1 MVALD
6 KSPNVIYNILNFEE
20 PNVIFIYGVV
30 LILFILIFSRLSINY
45 GIIVGLLF
53 YCILIYYFY
62 TDRNLNNIY
71 AAEKYNQKFN
81 ELHRPT
87 NVLIEYP
94 EVVDYLFYIE
104 DIRKYSYIT
113 YEEIA
118 TLFKEF
124 CILYRASN
132 TDYNLIDR
140 LYQKMVDIK
149 ITIMYKINAFI
160 FNTDGYQYTEKMFR
174 AKLEAEKILNNL
186 LNQLILI
193 QKKKIYYNGYNITTK
208 LIDTSGVLPSNI
220 VCDPNPDFNNITNLT
235 PFSMSDLVVF

>member
-20 PNVIFIYGVV
+20 PNVIFIYGIV

-71 AAEKYNQKFN
+71 ATEKYNQKFN
-81 ELHRPT
+81 ILNRPT

-94 EVVDYLFYIE
+94 DVVDFLFYIE

-113 YEEIA
+113 YEEISN
-118 TLFKEF
+118 LFKEF
-124 CILYRASN
+124 CILYRSSN

-160 FNTDGYQYTEKMFR
+160 FNTDGYQYTEKIFR
-174 AKLEAEKILNNL
+174 AKQEAEKILNNL
-186 LNQLILI
+186 LNELVLL

-220 VCDPNPDFNNITNLT
+220 ISDPNPDFNNISNLT
-235 PFSMSDLVVF
+235 PYSMSDLVVF